1 MRECVNVRMRV
12 GLTAAH
18 HGANSC
24 VNSRLKG
31 RVVDFHLRALVHN
44 RDVAGAVGLLRII
57 DPMFRI
63 GNHPLGL
70 HAAATTNRQ
79 KDRKT
84 GSKIAGL
91 SLARAPA
98 ESLFSVCF
106 SISIH
111 R

>member
-31 RVVDFHLRALVHN
+31 RVVDFHLRALVHD

-63 GNHPLGL
+63 SNHPLGL

-79 KDRKT
+79 TERQ
-84 GSKIAGL
+84 GQRLLGYR
-91 SLARAPA
+91 SLARAA
-98 ESLFSVCF
+98 TD
-106 SISIH
+106 
-111 R
+111 